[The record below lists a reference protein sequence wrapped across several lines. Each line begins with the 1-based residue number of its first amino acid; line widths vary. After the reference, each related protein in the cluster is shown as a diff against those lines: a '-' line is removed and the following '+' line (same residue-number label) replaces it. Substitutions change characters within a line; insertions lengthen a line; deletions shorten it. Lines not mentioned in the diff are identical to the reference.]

1 MERAKTF
8 LDKVYQF
15 ERAVAIIAFSV
26 MTLVIIADVII
37 RKIAGVGIA
46 GAMRIAVYAMIVTA
60 LISFGLASHK
70 GRHLRPK
77 FADQILPKSWEFQ
90 IISVQESL
98 HALFSL
104 VFAIV
109 AIGVVY
115 ETYLLEET
123 SKMLRIVI
131 WPMQSVI
138 PFAFL
143 VGFIRHSLYAL
154 YPEIRP
160 GDNSGITNQ
169 EGLSK

>member
-1 MERAKTF
+1 MENAKNF
-8 LDKVYQF
+8 LDKVYRF
-15 ERAVAIIAFSV
+15 EKAVAVFAFSV

-37 RKIAGVGIA
+37 RKLVGVGIA

-60 LISFGLASHK
+60 LISFGLASHT

-77 FADQILPKSWEFQ
+77 FADNFLPKSWEFQ

-98 HALFSL
+98 HALFCL
-104 VFAIV
+104 VFAVV
-109 AIGVVY
+109 AVGVVY

-123 SKMLRIVI
+123 SRMLRIVI

-138 PFAFL
+138 PLAFF
-143 VGFIRHSLYAL
+143 VGFIRHALYAL

-160 GDNSGITNQ
+160 DDNNKMATQ
-169 EGLSK
+169 EGLEE

>member
-1 MERAKTF
+1 MENAKNF
-8 LDKVYQF
+8 LDKVYKF
-15 ERAVAIIAFSV
+15 ERAVAIFAFSV
-26 MTLVIIADVII
+26 MTLIIIADVII

-77 FADQILPKSWEFQ
+77 FADQLLPKSWEFQ
-90 IISVQESL
+90 IISIQESL

-109 AIGVVY
+109 SIGVVY

-123 SKMLRIVI
+123 SRMLRIAI

-138 PFAFL
+138 PFAFI
-143 VGFIRHSLYAL
+143 VGFVRHSLYAL
-154 YPEIRP
+154 YPKIRP
-160 GDNSGITNQ
+160 GDNSDMTNP